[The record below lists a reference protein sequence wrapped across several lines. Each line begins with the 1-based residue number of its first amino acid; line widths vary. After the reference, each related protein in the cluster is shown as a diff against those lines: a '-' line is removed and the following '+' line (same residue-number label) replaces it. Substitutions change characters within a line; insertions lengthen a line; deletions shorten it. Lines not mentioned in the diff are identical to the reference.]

1 MQVITIM
8 RRCKIC
14 GRLEEIEYTAMGVC
28 INCLEKS
35 KHDVVVKTKI
45 DTNRE
50 NIISLIE
57 DRIKEERGKI

>member
-1 MQVITIM
+1 M

-14 GRLEEIEYTAMGVC
+14 GRLEEIEYTAIGVC

-35 KHDVVVKTKI
+35 KHDVVIKTKI
-45 DTNRE
+45 DANRE

-57 DRIKEERGKI
+57 NRIKK